1 MAEIV
6 TAPLTRDDI
15 SAHISKNQRVI
26 RFFEN
31 LSVDVTE
38 TIPGYTSEA
47 LAAAAAA
54 QASANAA
61 QATADAAVVLA
72 NDAQI
77 TADLALAKEAFPIG
91 AIFVTVDPT
100 NPATTL
106 GYGTWVSFAA
116 GRVLVGVDPLDP
128 DFNPVEKTGGS
139 KTQTFAT

>member
-6 TAPLTRDDI
+6 TDPLTRDDI

-54 QASANAA
+54 QASANSA
-61 QATADAAVVLA
+61 QATADGAVVLA
-72 NDAQI
+72 NDAQA
-77 TADLALAKEAFPIG
+77 TADGAQADADEALERASHLQLSRPPLAQRQSPQAAQFILAAR
-91 AIFVTVDPT
+91 
-100 NPATTL
+100 
-106 GYGTWVSFAA
+106 SFS
-116 GRVLVGVDPLDP
+116 R
-128 DFNPVEKTGGS
+128 
-139 KTQTFAT
+139 